1 MFQTNKAADTYN
13 KMLELA
19 KELSNMN
26 NMNKKP
32 ENGLLS
38 SNKVRDKMAES
49 IKKEPAYIVGVAF
62 KELREKRMGLNNNE

>member
-19 KELSNMN
+19 QELNNMN

-38 SNKVRDKMAES
+38 SNKIRNNASES